1 MTPTSASATPRTD
14 TPAAAGLARAGERSL
29 SCVVPCFNEAA
40 NLDQLLTRVENVCQS
55 LGQSW
60 EVIIVDDG
68 SRDTTVQLARVW
80 CERPGFRLVALSRN
94 FGKEAAMT
102 AGLRAAHGDAGVISD
117 ADLQHPPELIVE
129 MAAKWRQ
136 GVDMVYA
143 VRQDRAASGLPRQ
156 WGSRLFYGLVNA
168 SARYKLPRDAG
179 DFRLMD
185 RSVVDALLALPER
198 TRFMKGLYARVGFTT
213 TAVPYM
219 PDARAGGVSSFGMLR
234 LASMAIDGMTS
245 FTTWPLRAV
254 SIIGAAL
261 AVLAFGYGG
270 YLIVDHELAGNPV
283 SGWTTI
289 VVSLMFFAG
298 IQLIS
303 TGILG
308 EYIGRIFDEVKGR
321 PLYIVREEAGKGLAG
336 APDEQR

>member
-1 MTPTSASATPRTD
+1 MQHSDASNAGGSARH
-14 TPAAAGLARAGERSL
+14 GGRSL

-40 NLDQLLTRVENVCQS
+40 NLDRLLARLEDVCRVLDQP
-55 LGQSW
+55 W
-60 EVIIVDDG
+60 EVVIVDDG
-68 SRDTTVQLARVW
+68 SRDTTVQLARAW
-80 CERPGFRLVALSRN
+80 CMRPGFRLVALSRN

-102 AGLRAAHGDAGVISD
+102 AGLRAAHGDAVVIID
-117 ADLQHPPELIVE
+117 ADLQHPPELIID
-129 MAAKWRQ
+129 MIAKWRS

-143 VRQDRAASGLPRQ
+143 VRQDRAASGLSRQ

-168 SARYKLPRDAG
+168 SARYTLPRDAG

-185 RSVVDALLALPER
+185 RRVVDALLALPER
-198 TRFMKGLYARVGFTT
+198 TRFMKGLYAWVGFTT
-213 TAVPYM
+213 TAVPYI
-219 PDARAGGVSSFGMLR
+219 PDPRAGGVSSFGMLR
-234 LASMAIDGMTS
+234 LASMALDGMTS

-254 SIIGAAL
+254 SLIGAAL
-261 AVLAFGYGG
+261 AVLAFGYGF
-270 YLIVDHELAGNPV
+270 YLIVDHEISGNPV

-336 APDEQR
+336 ASHEQR